1 MWSIIKRPIITE
13 KALKLQAQR
22 QYVFEVDP
30 QANKIQIRRA
40 IEELFDVKVESV
52 RTVRIKG
59 KRRIRFVRG
68 HRIEGRLPLRKKAYV
83 TLKEGYHIDIVEGEA
98 TQTESRS

>member
-1 MWSIIKRPIITE
+1 MWQIIKRPIITE

-30 QANKIQIRRA
+30 RSNKIQIKQA
-40 IEELFDVKVESV
+40 IEKLFDVKVEGV
-52 RTVRIKG
+52 RTVRVKG
-59 KRRIRFVRG
+59 KKRSRFVRG

-83 TLKEGYHIDIVEGEA
+83 TLKEGYHIDLVEGEA
-98 TQTESRS
+98 VHTESSS

>member
-1 MWSIIKRPIITE
+1 MWNILKRPIITE

-30 QANKIQIRRA
+30 KANKLQIKQA
-40 IEELFDVKVESV
+40 IEQLFEVKVESV

-59 KRRIRFVRG
+59 KRRVRFIRG
-68 HRIEGRLPLRKKAYV
+68 HRIEGRLPNRKKAYV
-83 TLKEGYHIDIVEGEA
+83 TLREGYHIDLVEGQP
-98 TQTESRS
+98 TQAESTT